1 MRTRAEL
8 VGALQQARAE
18 YCLIETAAGGW
29 ALVVPALGARVL
41 GAGLWENNAF
51 WVSPSLEGCLEGRDW
66 NAGGQR
72 TWLAPELGPL
82 GFFGTGES
90 DWAVPPQLD
99 PGAYRLVEA
108 DDRTARCRTACL
120 LNSNDGMIY
129 RLEIERRVEVLD
141 SAGARPGTGTVQL
154 RLRHSLRNTGDRPIP
169 ARVGLWGIVQIP
181 SSPEGSL
188 LLPDAPLRP
197 YFGELP
203 PSWVRRE
210 AGRLVLRTAPA
221 RRYKVGQHPMGT
233 EAVIAHHRPE
243 AGLLVRMC
251 CPSSPAG
258 PYLDGPPSEAP
269 GDALQAYN
277 SPLTGDEAFC
287 ELECHAPAP
296 HLEPGAESG
305 AELEIEILRA

>member
-1 MRTRAEL
+1 MNRSKLVDALKRA
-8 VGALQQARAE
+8 GAAH
-18 YCLIETAAGGW
+18 CLLETPAGGW
-29 ALVVPALGARVL
+29 ALVVPRLGARIL
-41 GAGLWENNAF
+41 GAGVDELNAF

-90 DWAVPPQLD
+90 DWAVPPELD
-99 PGAYRLVEA
+99 PGSYRLLEA
-108 DDRTARCRTACL
+108 GRSGARCRGLCRLRSA
-120 LNSNDGMIY
+120 DGTEY
-129 RLEIERRVEVLD
+129 RLELERRVEIRDLPEPGPGVRCVVL
-141 SAGARPGTGTVQL
+141 GI
-154 RLRHSLRNTGDRPIP
+154 RHSLHNAGDRPIHS
-169 ARVGLWGIVQIP
+169 RVGLWSILQVP
-181 SSPEGSL
+181 CLPEGNL
-188 LLPDAPLRP
+188 LLPDLPYRL
-197 YFGELP
+197 YFGEMP

-269 GDALQAYN
+269 GDVLQAYN
-277 SPLTGDEAFC
+277 SPLAGDEAFC

-296 HLEPGAESG
+296 LLAPGEERVH
-305 AELEIEILRA
+305 ELKIEIHYEA